1 MLSSIPESRDLE
13 DSPELLAP
21 LVLLTDFLC
30 EGVEW
35 VEWWLWLWESGLR
48 QTNSQSGYILPA
60 RLIFKLLEAK
70 TVLSSHL

>member
-21 LVLLTDFLC
+21 LVLRTDFLC
-30 EGVEW
+30 DGVEW

-48 QTNSQSGYILPA
+48 QTESHIFRSVRVTARQIAGSQN
-60 RLIFKLLEAK
+60 
-70 TVLSSHL
+70 

>member
-35 VEWWLWLWESGLR
+35 VEWWL
-48 QTNSQSGYILPA
+48 
-60 RLIFKLLEAK
+60 
-70 TVLSSHL
+70 